1 MATTPQGKSQFGTSG
16 QGSSSQGGSG
26 TSTFPGGSNIGGSNI
41 GAPSRQGAREHTE
54 GPVARQIEQQTAK
67 LPSDIFLWSA
77 FAAMGVGI
85 ILQATGSRE
94 RGNFVAQWAP
104 TLLILGLYNKVVKVA
119 GHDAVTG
126 HSPQSL

>member
-1 MATTPQGKSQFGTSG
+1 MATTPQNKSQFGTSG
-16 QGSSSQGGSG
+16 PGSSSQGVSG
-26 TSTFPGGSNIGGSNI
+26 TSTFQGGSNTGS
-41 GAPSRQGAREHTE
+41 ASRQGAREHTE

-77 FAAMGVGI
+77 FAAMGVGV

-94 RGNFVAQWAP
+94 RANFVAQWAP

-126 HSPQSL
+126 HSPQSM

>member
-1 MATTPQGKSQFGTSG
+1 MATTPQNKSQFGTSG
-16 QGSSSQGGSG
+16 QGSSSQGSGSG
-26 TSTFPGGSNIGGSNI
+26 TGTFPGGSNIGS
-41 GAPSRQGAREHTE
+41 PSRQGAAREHTE
-54 GPVARQIEQQTAK
+54 GPVARRIEQQTAK

-94 RGNFVAQWAP
+94 RANFVAQWAP

-119 GHDAVTG
+119 GHDQITG